1 MTKDKKFQK
10 IEISKNEFI
19 DDLETQEAT
28 MSICLSQNINRFN
41 SIDSSMNSLMISS
54 MNLKTRKMMS

>member
-28 MSICLSQNINRFN
+28 MSVCLSQNINRFN

-54 MNLKTRKMMS
+54 MNQKNKK

>member
-54 MNLKTRKMMS
+54 MNLKMMS

>member
-1 MTKDKKFQK
+1 MTTDKKFQK

-19 DDLETQEAT
+19 DDLDTQEAT

-54 MNLKTRKMMS
+54 MNLKMMS

>member
-19 DDLETQEAT
+19 DDLETEEAT
-28 MSICLSQNINRFN
+28 MSVCLSQNINRFN

>member
-10 IEISKNEFI
+10 IEISKIEFI

-28 MSICLSQNINRFN
+28 MSVCLSQNINRFN

>member
-28 MSICLSQNINRFN
+28 MSVCLSQNINRFN